1 MEDAKSRW
9 QRPRPWIALVVIVI
23 LIIVL
28 LFYQPF
34 EQYLIDNIPRIH
46 FSNILFWFAS
56 LVAVISYALAHW
68 QSFRK
73 SIFGG
78 VGESNAQ
85 DLVFDT
91 LQIAVLAAVILF
103 AGATIQ
109 AVEMLSVHLMNDGS
123 VIDAE
128 FGTRLLSVFVLVV
141 MAILFYLLHRVV
153 RAFRVGWKQRWTPPG
168 ASVGPTSSGRM

>member
-9 QRPRPWIALVVIVI
+9 QRPQSWIVLIIVVI
-23 LIIVL
+23 LIIFL
-28 LFYQPF
+28 LFYQPS

-56 LVAVISYALAHW
+56 LVAVISYALSHW

-91 LQIAVLAAVILF
+91 LQIAILAAVILF

-109 AVEMLSVHLMNDGS
+109 AEYEGKSYG
-123 VIDAE
+123 
-128 FGTRLLSVFVLVV
+128 
-141 MAILFYLLHRVV
+141 
-153 RAFRVGWKQRWTPPG
+153 
-168 ASVGPTSSGRM
+168 